1 MEPAKKAFMKLHGLM
16 PSAPDVVYVPNTL
29 LQDYEWHTEGED
41 TCYINKQSLVSF
53 IEDAI
58 AENLEAAAT
67 KNEDEREH
75 HEGYHQACWDIIYR
89 INQMGK

>member
-1 MEPAKKAFMKLHGLM
+1 MNETMADKINIDGV
-16 PSAPDVVYVPNTL
+16 D
-29 LQDYEWHTEGED
+29 
-41 TCYINKQSLVSF
+41 YINKHSLVSF

-58 AENLEAAAT
+58 AENLEEAAT

-75 HEGYHQACWDIIYR
+75 NEGYHQACWDIIYR

>member
-16 PSAPDVVYVPNTL
+16 PTAPDQIYMPNEL
-29 LQDYEWHTEGED
+29 LTEDWQKHIEGED

-58 AENLEAAAT
+58 AENLENT
-67 KNEDEREH
+67 TDENH
-75 HEGYHQACWDIIYR
+75 DNHEGYHQACWDIIYR